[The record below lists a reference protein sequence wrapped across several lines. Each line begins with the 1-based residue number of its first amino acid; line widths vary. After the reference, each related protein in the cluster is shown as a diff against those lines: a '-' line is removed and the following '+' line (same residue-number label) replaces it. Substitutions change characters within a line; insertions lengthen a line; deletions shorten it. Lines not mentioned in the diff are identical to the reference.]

1 MTNSE
6 NGTGARIEPLGI
18 TLLEKVVEALIFAA
32 DDPVSPVE
40 LAASYAEVTGEDIPD
55 VDDIED
61 IVDRINVLYERSDR
75 SFRINRWGGGYRF
88 ATVEDMGPYV
98 KALYSSDRE
107 RRLTRTLMETI
118 AILAYRQPTT
128 RSEIEFVRGVD
139 CDYSLR
145 KLMEYGLVDV
155 MGRAETIG
163 RPLLYGTTDRFLE
176 LFGLNS
182 LEDLPNL
189 REVESILDDP
199 AFQKEKAKM
208 LMTSG
213 LKLPQGVGDK
223 DADDVLEHV
232 IEDSFGSDDGADKGA
247 EEGADRQNGLTEP
260 TAEANRAG
268 GRGLRVRRQCK
279 TSGRLAGLSSRG
291 KTSV

>member
-1 MTNSE
+1 MTNSD
-6 NGTGARIEPLGI
+6 NGSGARIEPLGI

-32 DDPVSPVE
+32 DDPVPPGE
-40 LAASYAEVTGEDIPD
+40 LAASYAEVTGEDVPPAAE
-55 VDDIED
+55 IED
-61 IVDRINVLYERSDR
+61 IVDRINMVYERTDR
-75 SFRINRWGGGYRF
+75 SFRINRWAGGYRF

-98 KALYSSDRE
+98 KSLFSSDRE

-155 MGRAETIG
+155 VGRADTIG
-163 RPLLYGTTDRFLE
+163 RPLLYGTTNRFLE
-176 LFGLNS
+176 LFGLDS
-182 LEDLPNL
+182 LQDLPNL
-189 REVESILDDP
+189 REIESILDDP

-213 LKLPQGVGDK
+213 LKLPQGVGEQDV
-223 DADDVLEHV
+223 DHVLEDV
-232 IEDSFGSDDGADKGA
+232 ISDSFKQDEEQETEEDDETD
-247 EEGADRQNGLTEP
+247 
-260 TAEANRAG
+260 
-268 GRGLRVRRQCK
+268 
-279 TSGRLAGLSSRG
+279 
-291 KTSV
+291 

>member
-1 MTNSE
+1 
-6 NGTGARIEPLGI
+6 
-18 TLLEKVVEALIFAA
+18 
-32 DDPVSPVE
+32 
-40 LAASYAEVTGEDIPD
+40 
-55 VDDIED
+55 
-61 IVDRINVLYERSDR
+61 VDRINILYERTDR
-75 SFRINRWGGGYRF
+75 SFRIHRWAGGYRF

-98 KALYSSDRE
+98 RSLFASDRE

-128 RSEIEFVRGVD
+128 RAEIEFVRGVD

-155 MGRAETIG
+155 TGRADTIG

-182 LEDLPNL
+182 LQDLPNL

-213 LKLPQGVGDK
+213 LKLPQGV
-223 DADDVLEHV
+223 DASDVDDLLEDA
-232 IEDSFGSDDGADKGA
+232 IEDA
-247 EEGADRQNGLTEP
+247 EGDSYRHETNDETE
-260 TAEANRAG
+260 
-268 GRGLRVRRQCK
+268 
-279 TSGRLAGLSSRG
+279 
-291 KTSV
+291 